1 MAESLWSKRYR
12 VAAAVLLGGSALL
25 ALLDLGARSGESD
38 ASHDLALIAIA
49 ITLALCATAA
59 ALVPWETIENPW
71 IRLTPAAITVAA
83 LVTAIMM
90 AGIASTRYAPV
101 GLTLIAS
108 MILGFVGF
116 VASPG
121 ITLGL
126 SPIVLLALLLAYWR
140 EPDRLSLALPLV
152 AVPVSA
158 LAAEGLSALV
168 GRVTRTGTQGDARL
182 QRLSQLEDVLRRF
195 RQPGSLEQAA
205 HQVAAAAAEI
215 FDVERATVVLRNTQ
229 GSLIPV
235 SIGPAIDNAPG
246 ALASQLVAQAV
257 TGEQPE
263 FIPTET
269 NGTMLVLPLPAAE
282 APAGAVL
289 VYPVA
294 TNDPDFTL
302 ELARL
307 FAVQIAIAIEHLF
320 VIDEL
325 NRATTRDEL
334 TGIGNRRHAE
344 ALLRALQPG
353 DALILLDLDGFK
365 NINDTLGHPAGDQVL
380 QALSRHL
387 QETLRDSDTS
397 ARLGGDEFLIVA
409 RRAFADPLTVANRV
423 LVGWRHQAHGTTL
436 SAGVALHEAEYNSD
450 ETFERADRALYR
462 AKAEGK
468 NQAQLWRRG
477 LTVDDGGV
485 R

>member
-1 MAESLWSKRYR
+1 MAESLWGKRYR

-25 ALLDLGARSGESD
+25 ALLDLAARSGSTS
-38 ASHDLALIAIA
+38 ASAALTLIAIA
-49 ITLALCATAA
+49 LALTAVVA
-59 ALVPWETIENPW
+59 AFIPWENIDNPW
-71 IRLTPAAITVAA
+71 IRLLPAAVATIALVGAITVGGA
-83 LVTAIMM
+83 
-90 AGIASTRYAPV
+90 ASTRYAPV
-101 GLTLIAS
+101 GLTVIAAL
-108 MILGFVGF
+108 ILGFVGF
-116 VASPG
+116 VSAPG
-121 ITLGL
+121 LSLGL
-126 SPIVLLALLLAYWR
+126 SPVLLLTLLLAYWR
-140 EPDRLSLALPLV
+140 ESDRLSLALPLV
-152 AVPVSA
+152 AVPAGA
-158 LAAEGLSALV
+158 LAAEVVSALV
-168 GRVTRTGTQGDARL
+168 DRVTRSGSQGDTRL
-182 QRLSQLEDVLRRF
+182 QRLGQLEDVLRRF

-205 HQVAAAAAEI
+205 HQVAAAATEI
-215 FDVERATVVLRNTQ
+215 FDVERATVVLRDTQ

-235 SIGPAIDNAPG
+235 SVGATTNNAPG
-246 ALASQLVAQAV
+246 PLASQLVAKAV
-257 TGEQPE
+257 TGDQPE

-289 VYPVA
+289 VYPIA
-294 TNDPDFTL
+294 TTDPEFTL

-365 NINDTLGHPAGDQVL
+365 TINDTQGHPAGDLVL

-423 LVGWRHQAHGTTL
+423 LLGWEHQAHGTTL
-436 SAGVALHEAEYNSD
+436 SAGVALHEADHPSE

-462 AKAEGK
+462 AKAKGK
-468 NQAQLWRRG
+468 NQAQLWRPG
-477 LTVDDGGV
+477 LTVDDAAS
-485 R
+485 

>member
-1 MAESLWSKRYR
+1 MAESLWGKRYR
-12 VAAAVLLGGSALL
+12 AAAAVLLGGSALL
-25 ALLDLGARSGESD
+25 ALLDLAARSSSRN
-38 ASHDLALIAIA
+38 ASSVLTLIAIG
-49 ITLALCATAA
+49 LALSAVVAA
-59 ALVPWETIENPW
+59 FVPWETFTNRW
-71 IRLTPAAITVAA
+71 LRLTPAAVATVALA
-83 LVTAIMM
+83 AAITF
-90 AGIASTRYAPV
+90 GDVASTREAAV
-101 GLTLIAS
+101 GLTLMAS
-108 MILGFVGF
+108 LILGFVGF
-116 VASPG
+116 VSTPG
-121 ITLGL
+121 LALGL
-126 SPIVLLALLLAYWR
+126 SPILLLTLLLAYWQ
-140 EPDRLSLALPLV
+140 EPERTSLALPLV
-152 AVPVSA
+152 AVPASA
-158 LAAEGLSALV
+158 LAAEVISALV
-168 GRVTRTGTQGDARL
+168 DRVTRSGSLGDTRLARL
-182 QRLSQLEDVLRRF
+182 GQLEDVLRRF

-205 HQVAAAAAEI
+205 HQVAAAASEI
-215 FDVERATVVLRNTQ
+215 FDVERATVVLRDTQ

-235 SIGPAIDNAPG
+235 SIGSTTNNSPG
-246 ALASQLVAQAV
+246 PLASQLVANAV
-257 TGEQPE
+257 TGDQPE

-289 VYPVA
+289 VYPIA
-294 TNDPDFTL
+294 TTDPEFTL

-344 ALLRALQPG
+344 ALLGALQPG

-365 NINDTLGHPAGDQVL
+365 NINDTLGHPAGDLVL

-387 QETLRDSDTS
+387 QDTLRDSDTS

-423 LVGWRHQAHGTTL
+423 LLGWEHLDHGTTL
-436 SAGVALHEAEYNSD
+436 SAGVALHEAEHKSE

-462 AKAEGK
+462 AKAKGK
-468 NQAQLWRRG
+468 NQAQLWRQD
-477 LTVDDGGV
+477 LTIDD
-485 R
+485 